1 MPKESKTHIH
11 PSEFE
16 EHLQFRNYMRDV
28 ILGANDGL
36 VSVFALVLGV
46 AAAGFGPTEVMLAG
60 VAAMVAGAISM
71 GIGEYVSTKSQE
83 EVYDAEK
90 ALEKDH
96 IENHL
101 EHEIDELREFYT
113 AKGFEGELLETIV
126 QKIAS
131 DPDVLLNEM
140 MMAEFGVL
148 DEERRS
154 PVTATI
160 IVSIA
165 FAIGSILP
173 VFPFFFV
180 NTTSMGILISSIL
193 SVIGL
198 FAIGGGKAW
207 AINGNINKAGLENL
221 TMGGLGAIATYIVG
235 YIIGANV

>member
-1 MPKESKTHIH
+1 MSEVIEPHVHS
-11 PSEFE
+11 SEFE

-46 AAAGFGPTEVMLAG
+46 AAAGFGPTEVMLTG
-60 VAAMVAGAISM
+60 VSAMVAGAISM
-71 GIGEYVSTKSQE
+71 GIGEYISTKSQE

-90 ALEKDH
+90 ALEVDH

-101 EHEIDELREFYT
+101 DHEISELREFYGD
-113 AKGFEGELLETIV
+113 KGFEGELLEQIV

-131 DPDVLLNEM
+131 DPEVLLKEM

-148 DEERRS
+148 EEERRS
-154 PVTATI
+154 PITATI

-165 FAIGSILP
+165 FFFGAIIA

-180 NTTSMGILISSIL
+180 NSTTTGIIIASIFSL
-193 SVIGL
+193 IGL

-207 AINGNINKAGLENL
+207 AISGNINKSGLENL
-221 TMGGLGAIATYIVG
+221 SLGAAGAIITYIVG